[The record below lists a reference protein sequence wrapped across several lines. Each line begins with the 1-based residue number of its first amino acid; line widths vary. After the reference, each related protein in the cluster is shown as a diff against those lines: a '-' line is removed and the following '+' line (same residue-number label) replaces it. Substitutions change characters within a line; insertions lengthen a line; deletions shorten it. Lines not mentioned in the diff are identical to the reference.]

1 MVIIMIVAVIYFL
14 VGLVVGD
21 CDLDEEGYYY
31 CSDCYDYDDYGQC
44 VHDSTCCWNTSTK
57 CSTVPNENCA
67 ACIRKDNPIL
77 GNSNSSNFSDSSDSE
92 LKGNA
97 GEYYAN
103 GTGNS
108 SSSLSSCRDKDV
120 GCSNISGIMYY

>member
-1 MVIIMIVAVIYFL
+1 
-14 VGLVVGD
+14 
-21 CDLDEEGYYY
+21 
-31 CSDCYDYDDYGQC
+31 
-44 VHDSTCCWNTSTK
+44 
-57 CSTVPNENCA
+57 
-67 ACIRKDNPIL
+67 
-77 GNSNSSNFSDSSDSE
+77 

-120 GCSNISGIMYY
+120 GCSDISGIMYDQQKNNFFFLIFFV